1 MIVPFVLNS
10 KGLTFEHRVF
20 RTPDRGFI
28 EEGFMAATTT
38 APLPALQVSESDDP
52 RVVAEAATEDYSLHV
67 VPRTWRMDKFKLT
80 MAWYAVMTAFFYM
93 YFAAFIALA
102 YGTVNA
108 LIGIAL
114 TVIAYALVNT
124 VITRVASTSGLTV
137 ALFSRSMFGFV
148 GAAIA
153 TLIFAATAT
162 YYLVFE
168 GSVIAVAAQ
177 TYFGGALDLWYAI
190 VIGATAPLVWRGV
203 RTWLDRLNGVLLPF
217 YAVALAAVVIW
228 ALSSEGYNG
237 FLPDAEAAP
246 GTTLPWLQAFSAYMG
261 VWILMM
267 FTMDFARLARPE
279 DERYHTTITFGWLY
293 YLLTFLLN
301 GLIGI
306 LLVSTFGI
314 SFEEL
319 AGQES
324 ALPVQIV
331 NLTGILGLALI
342 VITQMR
348 INTVNLY
355 LASTNFQSFFSR
367 IFRLNLPRTAWVV
380 VACVVGYLL
389 MLTNVFSYVFD
400 ALNYQGIAI
409 VAWVGV
415 ALAHVWYLRRE
426 QMKLEGVEFRPGRIP
441 AFNPGGIA
449 AWVAATAVG
458 VILKIADTTESQFF
472 DTWGLPLTFAIAF
485 GVYAL
490 ATHYARPGWFAMARP
505 NDPALE
511 VEDPWEARVRC
522 HRCEKSYLA
531 REMDRDPTAGQ
542 QAICAACA
550 TGTAF
555 YAAARREARE
565 TDAERAVAPV

>member
-1 MIVPFVLNS
+1 V
-10 KGLTFEHRVF
+10 
-20 RTPDRGFI
+20 
-28 EEGFMAATTT
+28 ATT
-38 APLPALQVSESDDP
+38 AKPAEVPELRVSDRDDP
-52 RVVAEAATEDYSLHV
+52 RVLEEAATEDYSLHV
-67 VPRTWRMDKFKLT
+67 VPHTWRMDRGKLT

-108 LIGIAL
+108 LIGIGL
-114 TVIAYALVNT
+114 TVIAYSLINT

-148 GAAIA
+148 GASVA

-168 GSVIAVAAQ
+168 GSVVAVAAQ
-177 TYFGGALDLWYAI
+177 TFIGGPIKLWYAI
-190 VIGATAPLVWRGV
+190 VILCTAPLVWRGV
-203 RTWLDRLNGVLLPF
+203 RTWLDRLNGFLLPF
-217 YAVALAAVVIW
+217 YAVALAAVIVW
-228 ALSSEGYNG
+228 ALAERGYHG
-237 FLPDAEAAP
+237 FLPGTAAAP
-246 GTTLPWLQAFSAYMG
+246 GTTLPWLQAFTAYMG

-267 FTMDFARLARPE
+267 FTMDFARLARPQ
-279 DERYHTTITFGWLY
+279 DERYHVLVTFGWGY
-293 YLLTFLLN
+293 YLLTFLAN
-301 GLIGI
+301 GLVGI

-314 SFEEL
+314 TFEQL

-342 VITQMR
+342 AITQMR

-380 VACVVGYLL
+380 FACVVGYLM

-415 ALAHVWYLRRE
+415 ALAHVNFLRSRRVE
-426 QMKLEGVEFRPGRIP
+426 LRALEFRPGRIP

-449 AWVAATAVG
+449 AWVVATGVG
-458 VILKIADTTESQFF
+458 VVLKLSDTTSSQFW
-472 DTWGLPLTFAIAF
+472 DTWGLIITFVLAF
-485 GVYAL
+485 GIYAVAL
-490 ATHYARPGWFAMARP
+490 QAAKPHWFAMTRP
-505 NDPALE
+505 HDPALE
-511 VEDPWEARVRC
+511 VGDPWQARVQC

-531 REMDRDPTAGQ
+531 REMDRDPSAGHR
-542 QAICAACA
+542 AICAACA
-550 TGTAF
+550 TGAHF
-555 YAAARREARE
+555 YGAARHEH
-565 TDAERAVAPV
+565 AEGLASA

>member
-1 MIVPFVLNS
+1 
-10 KGLTFEHRVF
+10 
-20 RTPDRGFI
+20 
-28 EEGFMAATTT
+28 MASTT
-38 APLPALQVSESDDP
+38 ASLLPALQVSDTDDP

-67 VPRTWRMDKFKLT
+67 VPRTWRMDKVKLT

-102 YGTVNA
+102 YGTANA

-114 TVIAYALVNT
+114 TIVAYSLINT

-168 GSVIAVAAQ
+168 GSVISVAAQ
-177 TYFGGALDLWYAI
+177 TYFGGPIKLWYAI
-190 VIGATAPLVWRGV
+190 VIVCTAPLVWRGV
-203 RTWLDRLNGVLLPF
+203 RTWLDRLNGFLLPF
-217 YAVALAAVVIW
+217 YALTLAGVLIW
-228 ALSSEGYNG
+228 ALADEGYHG

-246 GTTLPWLQAFSAYMG
+246 GTTLPWLQAFTAYMG

-267 FTMDFARLARPE
+267 FTMDFARLARPQ
-279 DERYHTTITFGWLY
+279 DERYHTAITFGWLY
-293 YLLTFLLN
+293 YVLTFGVN

-331 NLTGILGLALI
+331 SLTGILGLALI

-367 IFRLNLPRTAWVV
+367 VFRLNLPRTAWVV
-380 VACVVGYLL
+380 VACAIGYLM

-415 ALAHVWYLRRE
+415 ALAHVWYLRGHHL
-426 QMKLEGVEFRPGRIP
+426 KLEGIEFRPGRIP
-441 AFNPGGIA
+441 AFNPGGIT

-458 VILKIADTTESQFF
+458 VILKVTDTTESQFF
-472 DTWGLPLTFAIAF
+472 DTWGLLLTFVIAF

-490 ATHYARPGWFAMARP
+490 STRAARPGWFAMARP
-505 NDPALE
+505 NDPARE
-511 VEDPWEARVRC
+511 VDDAWEARVRC
-522 HRCEKSYLA
+522 HRCGKSYLA

-555 YAAARREARE
+555 YAAARREAHQTE
-565 TDAERAVAPV
+565 AEPAVAPV

>member
-1 MIVPFVLNS
+1 M
-10 KGLTFEHRVF
+10 
-20 RTPDRGFI
+20 
-28 EEGFMAATTT
+28 ATTT
-38 APLPALQVSESDDP
+38 AQALPALQVSSTDDP
-52 RVVAEAATEDYSLHV
+52 RVVEEAATEDYSLHV
-67 VPRTWRMDKFKLT
+67 VPRTWRMDKVKLT

-108 LIGIAL
+108 LVGIAL
-114 TVIAYALVNT
+114 TVIAYSLVNT
-124 VITRVASTSGLTV
+124 VITRVSATSGLTV

-168 GSVIAVAAQ
+168 GSVIAVAAE
-177 TYFGGALDLWYAI
+177 TFFGGPIKLWYAI
-190 VIGATAPLVWRGV
+190 VIALTAPLVWRGV
-203 RTWLDRLNGVLLPF
+203 RTWLDRLNGFLLPF
-217 YAVALAAVVIW
+217 YAIALAAVLIW
-228 ALSSEGYNG
+228 ALADKGYHG
-237 FLPDAEAAP
+237 FLPGTKAAP

-267 FTMDFARLARPE
+267 FTMDFARLARPQ

-293 YLLTFLLN
+293 YLLTFGIN
-301 GLIGI
+301 GLLGI

-314 SFEEL
+314 SFDEL

-324 ALPVQIV
+324 ALPVNIV
-331 NLTGILGLALI
+331 NLTGLLGLALI
-342 VITQMR
+342 AITQMR

-367 IFRLNLPRTAWVV
+367 VFRLNLPRTAWVV
-380 VACVVGYLL
+380 VACGVGYLL
-389 MLTNVFSYVFD
+389 MLTNVFSYVLD

-415 ALAHVWYLRRE
+415 ALAHVWYLRGHRL
-426 QMKLEGVEFRPGRIP
+426 KLEGLEFRPGRIP
-441 AFNPGGIA
+441 AFNPGGVA
-449 AWVAATAVG
+449 AWVTATAVG
-458 VILKIADTTESQFF
+458 VILKITDTTSSQFF
-472 DTWGLPLTFAIAF
+472 DTWGLPLTFVIAF
-485 GVYAL
+485 GIYAL
-490 ATHYARPGWFAMARP
+490 ATRFARPSWFAMARP

-522 HRCEKSYLA
+522 HRCDKSYLA

-550 TGTAF
+550 TGASF

-565 TDAERAVAPV
+565 TDAEPAVATV

>member
-1 MIVPFVLNS
+1 
-10 KGLTFEHRVF
+10 
-20 RTPDRGFI
+20 
-28 EEGFMAATTT
+28 MATATES
-38 APLPALQVSESDDP
+38 PLPALEVSGKDDP

-67 VPRTWRMDKFKLT
+67 VPRTWRMDRFKLT

-114 TVIAYALVNT
+114 TVIAYSLINT
-124 VITRVASTSGLTV
+124 IITRVASTSGLTV

-168 GSVIAVAAQ
+168 GSVIAVAAE
-177 TYFGGALDLWYAI
+177 TYFGGPIKLWYAI
-190 VIGATAPLVWRGV
+190 VIALTAPLVWRGV
-203 RTWLDRLNGVLLPF
+203 RTWLDRLNGFLLPF
-217 YAVALAAVVIW
+217 YALALAAVVIW
-228 ALSSEGYNG
+228 ALADQGYHG
-237 FLPDAEAAP
+237 FLPDTEAAP

-267 FTMDFARLARPE
+267 FTMDFARLARPS

-293 YLLTFLLN
+293 YLLTFMVN
-301 GLIGI
+301 GLLGI

-331 NLTGILGLALI
+331 GLTGILGLALI

-367 IFRLNLPRTAWVV
+367 VFRLNLPRTAWVV
-380 VACVVGYLL
+380 VACAVGYLL

-415 ALAHVWYLRRE
+415 ALAHVWYLRGQRLR
-426 QMKLEGVEFRPGRIP
+426 LEGIEFRPGRIP

-449 AWVAATAVG
+449 AWIAATAVG
-458 VILKIADTTESQFF
+458 VILKITDTTESQFF

-490 ATHYARPGWFAMARP
+490 STRAARPGWFAMARP
-505 NDPALE
+505 NDPARE
-511 VEDPWEARVRC
+511 VDDAWEARVRC
-522 HRCEKSYLA
+522 HRCGKSYLA

-555 YAAARREARE
+555 YAAARREAHE
-565 TDAERAVAPV
+565 THADPAVTPV

>member
-1 MIVPFVLNS
+1 M
-10 KGLTFEHRVF
+10 
-20 RTPDRGFI
+20 
-28 EEGFMAATTT
+28 ATT
-38 APLPALQVSESDDP
+38 AASGLPALDTSRDDDP
-52 RVVAEAATEDYSLHV
+52 RVVQEAATEDYSLHV
-67 VPRTWRMDKFKLT
+67 VPHSWRMDRGKLT

-108 LIGIAL
+108 LVGIGL
-114 TVIAYALVNT
+114 TILVYTLVNT
-124 VITRVASTSGLTV
+124 VIIRVAATSGLTV

-168 GSVIAVAAQ
+168 GSVISVALQ
-177 TYFGGALDLWYAI
+177 TYIGGPIKLWYAV
-190 VIGATAPLVWRGV
+190 VIAVTAPLVWRGV
-203 RTWLDRLNGVLLPF
+203 RTWLDRLNGALLPF
-217 YAVALAAVVIW
+217 YAVTLLAVLIW
-228 ALSSEGYNG
+228 ALSSEGYHG
-237 FLPDAEAAP
+237 FLPDAKAAP

-267 FTMDFARLARPE
+267 FTFDFARLARPA
-279 DERYHTTITFGWLY
+279 DEPYHRAVTFGWLY
-293 YLLTFLLN
+293 YFLTFGVN

-314 SFEEL
+314 SFEQL

-331 NLTGILGLALI
+331 GLTGLLGVLLI
-342 VITQMR
+342 FITQMR

-367 IFRLNLPRTAWVV
+367 VFRLNLPRTTWVL
-380 VACVVGYLL
+380 VACVIGYLM

-415 ALAHVWYLRRE
+415 ALAHANYLRGHA
-426 QMKLEGVEFRPGRIP
+426 QSFDGVEFRPGRIP

-449 AWVAATAVG
+449 AWVAATGVG
-458 VILKIADTTESQFF
+458 VILKIADTPESQFF
-472 DTWGLPLTFAIAF
+472 DTWGLPLTFVIAF
-485 GVYAL
+485 AVYAGAL
-490 ATHYARPGWFAMARP
+490 TAAKSSWFAMQRP
-505 NDPALE
+505 FDPLDE
-511 VEDPWEARVRC
+511 VDDPWEVRVRC
-522 HRCEKSYLA
+522 HRCDKHYLA
-531 REMDRDPTAGQ
+531 RETDRDPSADH

-550 TGTAF
+550 TGPAF
-555 YAAARREARE
+555 YAAARREAQSPA
-565 TDAERAVAPV
+565 DATFAR

>member
-1 MIVPFVLNS
+1 MASVS
-10 KGLTFEHRVF
+10 
-20 RTPDRGFI
+20 TP
-28 EEGFMAATTT
+28 A
-38 APLPALQVSESDDP
+38 LPPLQVSETDDP
-52 RVVAEAATEDYSLHV
+52 RVVREAATEDYSLHV
-67 VPRTWRMDKFKLT
+67 VPRTWRMDRFKLT

-108 LIGIAL
+108 LIGIGLSVAVYSL
-114 TVIAYALVNT
+114 INT
-124 VITRVASTSGLTV
+124 VITRVSSTSGLTV

-177 TYFGGALDLWYAI
+177 TFIGGPLNLWYAI
-190 VIGATAPLVWRGV
+190 VILATAPLVWRGV
-203 RTWLDRLNGVLLPF
+203 RTWLDRLNGFLLPF
-217 YAVALAAVVIW
+217 YAVTLLAVLVWALA
-228 ALSSEGYNG
+228 SEGYNG
-237 FLPDAEAAP
+237 FLGGAEAAS
-246 GTTLPWLQAFSAYMG
+246 GTTLPWLQAFTAYMG

-267 FTMDFARLARPE
+267 FTMDFARLGRPQ
-279 DERYHTTITFGWLY
+279 DDRYHSAITFGWLY
-293 YLLTFLLN
+293 YTLTFLVN

-314 SFEEL
+314 SFEQL

-331 NLTGILGLALI
+331 GLTGVLGLALI

-367 IFRLNLPRTAWVV
+367 VFRLTLPRTAWVV
-380 VACVVGYLL
+380 AACVLGYLM
-389 MLTNVFSYVFD
+389 MLTNVFSYVLD

-415 ALAHVWYLRRE
+415 ALAHVWYLRGHHL
-426 QMKLEGVEFRPGRIP
+426 KLEGLEFRPGRIP
-441 AFNPGGIA
+441 AYNPGGIA
-449 AWVAATAVG
+449 AWVSATAFG
-458 VILKIADTTESQFF
+458 VILKIADTPDSQFF
-472 DTWGLPLTFAIAF
+472 ELWVLPLTFVIAF
-485 GVYAL
+485 GVYAI
-490 ATHYARPGWFAMARP
+490 ATRAARPAWFAMARP

-511 VEDPWEARVRC
+511 VPDAWEARVRC

-542 QAICAACA
+542 KAICAACA

-555 YAAARREARE
+555 YSAARRESRE
-565 TDAERAVAPV
+565 TDAEPTVAPV

>member
-1 MIVPFVLNS
+1 MAI
-10 KGLTFEHRVF
+10 G
-20 RTPDRGFI
+20 DR
-28 EEGFMAATTT
+28 A
-38 APLPALQVSESDDP
+38 LPALEVSHEDDP
-52 RVVAEAATEDYSLHV
+52 RVLEEAATEDYSLHV
-67 VPRTWRMDKFKLT
+67 VPQTWRMDRGKLT

-114 TVIAYALVNT
+114 TVAVYSLVNM
-124 VITRVASTSGLTV
+124 VILRVASRSGLTV

-168 GSVIAVAAQ
+168 GSVIAVALQ
-177 TYFGGALDLWYAI
+177 TYIGGEIKLWYGI
-190 VIGATAPLVWRGV
+190 VILATAPLVWRGV

-217 YAVALAAVVIW
+217 YAVTLLAVIIW

-237 FLPDAEAAP
+237 FLPDAEALP
-246 GTTLPWLQAFSAYMG
+246 GTTLPWLQTFSAYMG

-267 FTMDFARLARPE
+267 FTMDFARLARPA
-279 DERYHTTITFGWLY
+279 DQGYHTAITFGWLY
-293 YLLTFLLN
+293 YLLTFGIN

-331 NLTGILGLALI
+331 GLTGLLGVALI

-367 IFRLNLPRTAWVV
+367 VFRLNLPRTAWVV
-380 VACVVGYLL
+380 FACLAGYLM

-415 ALAHVWYLRRE
+415 ALAHAGYLHRSRRDYAS
-426 QMKLEGVEFRPGRIP
+426 VEFRPGRIP
-441 AFNPGGIA
+441 PYNPGGIA
-449 AWVAATAVG
+449 AWLSATAVG

-472 DTWGLPLTFAIAF
+472 ELWGLPLTFVIAF
-485 GVYAL
+485 GVYAASL
-490 ATHYARPGWFAMARP
+490 TAARPHWFAMARP
-505 NDPALE
+505 FDPIDE
-511 VEDPWEARVRC
+511 VDDPWEARVRC
-522 HRCEKSYLA
+522 HRCRKSYLA
-531 REMDRDPTAGQ
+531 QETDRDPSEGH

-550 TGTAF
+550 TGMAF
-555 YAAARREARE
+555 YSAARHESLAGPGSTRTE
-565 TDAERAVAPV
+565 TPESAGV